1 MKKKF
6 ALYIFLISFFVF
18 SVSNAK
24 IETKIIIKIG
34 NEIVTNYDVKNEI
47 VTLLVLADE
56 EINQK
61 NINQLKKRAVNS
73 LIDSKLMKI
82 ELSKYNIKDNNT
94 QVNKYLSS
102 ISSNDIEGLKKK
114 FNQNNLNFQFFLEKI
129 ENQMKWQNLI
139 YQLYSKKI
147 RIDEKLVN
155 DEINDAVKNKN
166 KNIVYKIS
174 EIEIILENNENMDEK
189 IFEIQNLID
198 LNSFEKTALKFS
210 SSPSSI
216 NKGDLGWINA
226 SSLSKEISK
235 VISEMSVGEISN
247 PLKRRNSILFLKL
260 SNKKVS
266 EFEVDVDKLRAN
278 IIKKKQ
284 NELFNLYSQ
293 SHLSKLKNNNLI
305 EYK

>member
-6 ALYIFLISFFVF
+6 VLYIFLISFFIL
-18 SVSNAK
+18 SVSKAK

-94 QVNKYLSS
+94 RVNKYLSS

-147 RIDEKLVN
+147 RIDENLVN
-155 DEINDAVKNKN
+155 DEINDALKNKN
-166 KNIVYKIS
+166 KNIIYKIS
-174 EIEIILENNENMDEK
+174 EIEIILENNENIDKK
-189 IFEIQNLID
+189 IYEIQNLID
-198 LNSFEKTALKFS
+198 LNGFENTALKFS

-226 SSLSKEISK
+226 SSLSK
-235 VISEMSVGEISN
+235 VILKIVGEMSVGEISN

-266 EFEVDVDKLRAN
+266 EVEVDVDKLRAN